1 MNSPA
6 PKPQSSVNP
15 ASPDWWLVVRKFF
28 QHGTTIASFAPS
40 SRFLAR
46 KILKGIDYDK
56 ARCIV
61 ELGAGTGP
69 ITKEL
74 IDRVK
79 PHTRLVIVERD
90 PDFCKRL
97 RARFAHTPNADIIEG
112 DAAHIDQLLADR
124 GITEVDHIVSGLP
137 LPSFPAEVR
146 DAILASSARA
156 LGEHGTFRQLTYM
169 PLIFWRFYRGYF
181 ADVRFNLV
189 PLNIPPAGVYVCRG
203 YKLDRAAVT

>member
-1 MNSPA
+1 MTPPA
-6 PKPQSSVNP
+6 PAPQSSVKP
-15 ASPDWWLVVRKFF
+15 ASPDWWLMVRKFF

-46 KILKGIDYDK
+46 KIAVGIDYDQAK
-56 ARCIV
+56 CIV

-74 IDRVK
+74 IGRVK
-79 PHTRLVIVERD
+79 PHTRLIIVERD

-97 RARFAHTPNADIIEG
+97 RTRFAQSPNAEIVEG
-112 DAAHIDQLLADR
+112 DAAHIDTLLADR
-124 GITEVDHIVSGLP
+124 GITAVDHIVSGLP
-137 LPSFPAEVR
+137 LPSFPPEVR
-146 DAILASSARA
+146 GAILASSARA

-169 PLIFWRFYRGYF
+169 PLVYWMFYRGYF

-189 PLNIPPAGVYVCRG
+189 PLNLPPAGVYICRG
-203 YKLDRAAVT
+203 YKTDRAVAA

>member
-1 MNSPA
+1 MTPPA
-6 PKPQSSVNP
+6 PAPHRSAKP
-15 ASPDWWLVVRKFF
+15 ASPDWWLMVRKFF

-46 KILKGIDYDK
+46 KIAVGIDYDEAK
-56 ARCIV
+56 CIV

-74 IDRVK
+74 IGRVK
-79 PHTRLVIVERD
+79 PHTRLIIVERD

-97 RARFAHTPNADIIEG
+97 RTRFASTPNAEIVEG
-112 DAAHIDQLLADR
+112 DAAHIDTLLADR
-124 GITEVDHIVSGLP
+124 GITEVCHIVSGLP
-137 LPSFPAEVR
+137 LPSFPPEVR

-156 LGEHGTFRQLTYM
+156 LGAHGTFRQLTYM
-169 PLIFWRFYRGYF
+169 PLVYWMFYRGYF

-189 PLNIPPAGVYVCRG
+189 PLNLPPAGVYICRG
-203 YKLDRAAVT
+203 YKTDRAVAA

>member
-1 MNSPA
+1 MTPPA
-6 PKPQSSVNP
+6 PSPQSSVKP

-46 KILKGIDYDK
+46 KIVSGIDYDK

-74 IDRVK
+74 LGRVR
-79 PHTRLVIVERD
+79 PHTRLMIVERD

-97 RARFAHTPNADIIEG
+97 RTRFAHLPNAEIVEG
-112 DAAHIDQLLADR
+112 DAAHMDQLLADR
-124 GITEVDHIVSGLP
+124 GITEVDHVVSGLP
-137 LPSFPAEVR
+137 MPSFPAEVR
-146 DAILASSARA
+146 DAILASSARV

-169 PLIFWRFYRGYF
+169 PFVYWQFYRGYYS
-181 ADVRFNLV
+181 DVSFDLV
-189 PLNIPPAGVYVCRG
+189 PLNLPPAGVYVCRK
-203 YKLDRAAVT
+203 YKFDRVAA

>member
-6 PKPQSSVNP
+6 PSPQSSVKP

-46 KILKGIDYDK
+46 KIVAGIDYEK

-74 IDRVK
+74 LGRVR
-79 PHTRLVIVERD
+79 PHTRLMIVERD

-97 RARFAHTPNADIIEG
+97 RTRFAHLPNAEIVEG

-146 DAILASSARA
+146 GAILASSARV

-169 PLIFWRFYRGYF
+169 PFVYWQFYRGYYS
-181 ADVRFNLV
+181 DVSFDLV
-189 PLNIPPAGVYVCRG
+189 PLNLPPAGVYVCRK
-203 YKLDRAAVT
+203 YKFDRAAA

>member
-6 PKPQSSVNP
+6 NAPKSPTKP
-15 ASPDWWLVVRKFF
+15 ASPDWWLMIRKFF

-46 KILKGIDYDK
+46 KILKGIDYES

-74 IDRVK
+74 VSRVR

-97 RARFAHTPNADIIEG
+97 RTRFAYAPNAEIIEG

-124 GITEVDHIVSGLP
+124 GITHVDHIVSGLP

-146 DAILASSARA
+146 DAIIASSARA

-169 PLIFWRFYRGYF
+169 PLVYWQFYRGYF
-181 ADVRFNLV
+181 EDVQFQLV
-189 PLNIPPAGVYVCRG
+189 PLNIPPAGVYVCLK
-203 YKLDRAAVT
+203 YKLVRVAA

>member
-6 PKPQSSVNP
+6 NAPKSPTQP
-15 ASPDWWLVVRKFF
+15 ASPDWWLMVRKFF

-46 KILKGIDYDK
+46 KILKGIDYEA

-74 IDRVK
+74 VGRVR

-97 RARFAHTPNADIIEG
+97 RTRFAYAPNAEIIEG

-124 GITEVDHIVSGLP
+124 GITQVDHIVSGLP

-146 DAILASSARA
+146 EAILASSARA

-169 PLIFWRFYRGYF
+169 PLVYWQFYRGYF
-181 ADVRFNLV
+181 ADVQFQLV
-189 PLNIPPAGVYVCRG
+189 PLNIPPAGVYVCLK
-203 YKLDRAAVT
+203 YKFDRAAA